1 MEKLERSSEYR
12 LNNFIFKIFLTLFIL
27 IFCFGNA
34 ESQNKKKKKSDNSD
48 EPTLSL
54 LDRIQNIIDIRKSF
68 TSENE
73 TNKPALFSYKKDNDE
88 KAVYLIDIALSYK
101 GFNYEKSGVTP
112 FVQFDYSSK
121 SKDQSDKLTAGLSSY
136 YRIYDYS
143 GGSGKLEPLISYSKD
158 FFTKEE
164 TGKASLFF
172 VPQFPKFFLPVR
184 NVTNIK
190 FKYDGS
196 KEDNRWVIGFNPI
209 FGINFDRVY
218 DGKII
223 SNLYYG
229 SYAGNLTFK
238 RYYLQFDLYGNYFSE
253 FDDYRI
259 SRYKYEGTATFYFD
273 QKERSSLNAKY
284 SQEETALTLIK
295 KSQ

>member
-1 MEKLERSSEYR
+1 MLI
-12 LNNFIFKIFLTLFIL
+12 IFMSIL
-27 IFCFGNA
+27 ILISISGIA
-34 ESQNKKKKKSDNSD
+34 ESQSKKKKSTDSD
-48 EPTLSL
+48 KPTLSL
-54 LDRIQNIIDIRKSF
+54 LDNIQDIIDIRKSF

-88 KAVYLIDIALSYK
+88 KAVYLIDIAVSYK

-121 SKDQSDKLTAGLSSY
+121 SKDQSDKLTAGVSSY
-136 YRIYDYS
+136 YRIYNYS

-164 TGKASLFF
+164 IGKVSLFF

-196 KEDNRWVIGFNPI
+196 QEDNRWVIGFNPI

-218 DGKII
+218 DG
-223 SNLYYG
+223 NFNYNTNYYYG

-253 FDDYRI
+253 FDDIRI

-284 SQEETALTLIK
+284 SQEETDSDITK
-295 KSQ
+295 KITIGFGLKL